1 MPELA
6 ENVAY
11 LSQEIGPRP
20 AGTEEEQ
27 QAALYITE
35 QLQKDAG
42 LSAVIEDFSNASGTD
57 TPQVLCC
64 GVTLVVVVLSL
75 FVPALAIP
83 AIILSLLSAVLFA
96 AEAFGR
102 PVLSRLLARG
112 VSQNVVAKYEPGYA
126 AGAGGS
132 RRRKVILVAR
142 YDSGKVR
149 PELNGRL
156 LSVMPAILWAN
167 LAAMVVVPFLV
178 LIRST
183 LFPHAVDSVA
193 IVFNVLTIILLVLVA
208 LPIVGVAMRR
218 FSSYNEGA
226 NCNASGVAV
235 LLEAARRVGRGRVSE
250 ADLTA
255 QDEVSLHGEQAARA
269 AGLVPDGAQLVY
281 EAGQV
286 AGPEFAP
293 QSPEARLA
301 SAKAAVA
308 ALSGKPVSGA
318 SSADIAQHLVQIKEP
333 PLPAPTDEAYREQRN
348 EMREAFTTISPE
360 DVQAA
365 RSAAEASGFAGI
377 DDQGASTPSPSI
389 AEPPAPGG
397 AAPAAG
403 YPFTGFAPSP
413 SGGAVDSPS
422 EEEVPDWFKK
432 AQEKAKKPAKTNKP
446 VQRSRYASALDAA
459 VSESAARTADAGAPA
474 ADAGASAGR
483 PVEPAADA
491 GRPVEEPPAE
501 RRDDVHDAV
510 VSPWSVQPQVGVR
523 DESPARS
530 SEAPASPAAPEED
543 STDSE
548 NLPARDPA
556 QEPSAAVPAERTPV
570 DQYATIAMESIDVSD
585 LRIDDV
591 PPMEDIPMPSFL
603 DPRNAQRAAQDALRE
618 EPARTRNR
626 IDVTANGAGEEGRP
640 ALRPETGNAESA
652 DDAPA
657 TAPSAE
663 AQRPIVLPDIGVASG
678 THAPL
683 SELSKQ
689 RAPLADAEETGGKS
703 AAKSLLNML
712 PEIDLSDPSSSDD
725 GESATCAQTPDD
737 AKASLRS
744 TLPSLSGAVAGR
756 QPAKEQGTGTGSTGS
771 FTAAG
776 ATGAFA
782 PVGSELMESA
792 DSEDIYVEDA
802 DDSAYESGFTET
814 GAFAGPGYVEMPKSR
829 VKRFFGRFRHKN
841 KTEAATPQEWLDV
854 DESFDAREVGAE
866 RGGWESFRQEDPESG
881 VRGPGRRYAEDEIG
895 DSYEEFEEDT
905 FDGLADEREGDYSEG
920 DYYGDDYD
928 PEDDLDVDD
937 EFPSNDRGRW
947 QGGAFSRTR
956 IGRVDTLSGP
966 EEEDVKQMETPR
978 PDEPETPSEIRQIYQ
993 FRNPDINTEVWFVAL
1008 GSQLTNQAGIR
1019 SFIAEH
1025 QQDLH
1030 GSIFIDL
1037 DALGAG
1043 SLSMIESEGAYQK
1056 TKTSSRMRRYA
1067 KKASHASGVS
1077 VDSADIKWQES
1088 ATSYAI
1094 RQGYQAMHLVG
1105 MDGMKPALFAQS
1117 DDLLENI
1124 DEDMLRDN
1132 TDFVMELLKNI

>member
-6 ENVAY
+6 EHVAY

-42 LSAVIEDFSNASGTD
+42 LSAVIEDFGSASGTD

-64 GVTLVVVVLSL
+64 GVSLVVVALSL

-102 PVLSRLLARG
+102 PILSKILARG

-126 AGAGGS
+126 AGTGGS

-149 PELNGRL
+149 PELNGPL
-156 LSVMPAILWAN
+156 LSMMPAILWAN

-178 LIRST
+178 LVRST
-183 LFPHAVDSVA
+183 LFLRAADSVA
-193 IVFNVLTIILLVLVA
+193 ISFNVLTVILLVLVS
-208 LPIVGVAMRR
+208 LPLVGVIVRR

-235 LLEAARRVGRGRVSE
+235 LLEAARRVGHGRVSE
-250 ADLTA
+250 ADLAA
-255 QDEVSLHGEQAARA
+255 QVEVSVHGEQAARA

-286 AGPEFAP
+286 KPPDIAP
-293 QSPEARLA
+293 QSSEARLA

-333 PLPAPTDEAYREQRN
+333 PLPAPTDEAYHEQRN
-348 EMREAFTTISPE
+348 ETREAFNAISPE
-360 DVQAA
+360 AVQAA
-365 RSAAEASGFAGI
+365 RSAAEAAGI
-377 DDQGASTPSPSI
+377 AEAADQSVPTSSPSV
-389 AEPPAPGG
+389 AESLTPGGPAP
-397 AAPAAG
+397 AVG
-403 YPFTGFAPSP
+403 YPFTGVVPSA
-413 SGGAVDSPS
+413 SGGAVGSPS

-432 AQEKAKKPAKTNKP
+432 AQEKAKKPVKDSKP

-459 VSESAARTADAGAPA
+459 VSESVGHFAEASGAV
-474 ADAGASAGR
+474 GQ
-483 PVEPAADA
+483 
-491 GRPVEEPPAE
+491 PVEERPAE
-501 RRDDVHDAV
+501 RRDDGRDAV
-510 VSPWSVQPQVGVR
+510 VSPWVVQPQPGENVEGQVQ
-523 DESPARS
+523 
-530 SEAPASPAAPEED
+530 APEPPLSPSVVEEGSAD
-543 STDSE
+543 AE
-548 NLPARDPA
+548 NLPARDSS
-556 QEPSAAVPAERTPV
+556 QEPSSDPSSEQTPV
-570 DQYATIAMESIDVSD
+570 DQYATVAMKSIDVSD

-591 PPMEDIPMPSFL
+591 PAMDDIPMPSFL
-603 DPRNAQRAAQDALRE
+603 DPRNAQRAAQEALRE
-618 EPARTRNR
+618 EPSRTQNR
-626 IDVTANGAGEEGRP
+626 IDVTADGTNEVKRLASQRG
-640 ALRPETGNAESA
+640 AES
-652 DDAPA
+652 DDASAAGP
-657 TAPSAE
+657 PAE
-663 AQRPIVLPDIGVASG
+663 AHRPIVLPDVGVASG
-678 THAPL
+678 THTPL

-712 PEIDLSDPSSSDD
+712 PEIDLSDPSSSDGHED
-725 GESATCAQTPDD
+725 AICSQTSDD
-737 AKASLRS
+737 PKASLRS
-744 TLPSLSGAVAGR
+744 SLPSLSGAVSGKR
-756 QPAKEQGTGTGSTGS
+756 PAKEQETGAGSTGS

-776 ATGAFA
+776 ATGTFA

-792 DSEDIYVEDA
+792 GSEDIYVEDA

-814 GAFAGPGYVEMPKSR
+814 GAFAGSGYVEMPKSR

-841 KTEAATPQEWLDV
+841 KTETATPQEWLDV
-854 DESFDAREVGAE
+854 DESFDARKVGAE
-866 RGGWESFRQEDPESG
+866 RGGWESFRQEDSESG
-881 VRGPGRRYAEDEIG
+881 RGRSRQRYAEDEIG
-895 DSYEEFEEDT
+895 DSYEEFEADT
-905 FDGLADEREGDYSEG
+905 FDGLADDQDE
-920 DYYGDDYD
+920 DYYDDKYD
-928 PEDDLDVDD
+928 PEDAPDVDD
-937 EFPSNDRGRW
+937 EFPSHDRGRW
-947 QGGAFSRTR
+947 QGGAFSRMR
-956 IGRVDTLSGP
+956 MGRVGTLSGS
-966 EEEDVKQMETPR
+966 EEEDIEQMETSR
-978 PDEPETPSEIRQIYQ
+978 QDEPETPSEIRQIYQ
-993 FRNPDINTEVWFVAL
+993 FRNPDINIEVWFVAL
-1008 GSQLTNQAGIR
+1008 GSELTNQGGIR

-1056 TKTSSRMRRYA
+1056 TKTSSRMRRYV

-1077 VDSADIKWQES
+1077 VDNADIKWKES
-1088 ATSYAI
+1088 AASYAI
-1094 RQGYQAMHLVG
+1094 RHGYQAMHLVG
-1105 MDGMKPALFAQS
+1105 MDGMKPALFAQR
-1117 DDLLENI
+1117 DDILENI
-1124 DEDMLRDN
+1124 DEEMLRGN
-1132 TDFVMELLKNI
+1132 ADFVMELLKNI